1 MPQDGANNH
10 LMFPQGLWGFN
21 LGTISPLTFGRNAK
35 NHRVILFGCQSI
47 LDE

>member
-21 LGTISPLTFGRNAK
+21 LGTINPLTFGRNAK
-35 NHRVILFGCQSI
+35 NQRVILFGCQSI